1 MLRQIFEF
9 IKQAL
14 EPTVPNQSAQQTV
27 PRQMRR
33 TQATT
38 HRRNIRVNQAA
49 QNRTEVTTMTTTNT
63 ERDMRLE
70 ILNSLLTTPH
80 RELQKVAELH
90 NEMIKRDPI
99 FYGHL
104 AVWYQENGDV
114 RDHKEVFTAN
124 LLTSEMQAHR
134 DAGFVLLQQFPPY
147 EVARIVD
154 FMKQQKGKMPRSAR
168 TAVTRYL
175 RKREADP
182 AFFDRAAL
190 RGRKSMKHLYATLH
204 IKPNERAEQVL
215 FKDAPPEDSLAYSLK
230 LLAIAQTPL
239 EQAQII
245 AEQGIPYTI
254 AVGAVKQL
262 TPTVLVALINSMSSQ
277 EVINNLNSLKTR
289 GAFDNAEVK
298 ALIDEKLAQAAK
310 SDRISALKSR
320 VAADNSQLD
329 AETVAQL
336 NKIADTQVKKRG
348 KISKPTALLV
358 DKSGSMDAAIEVGK
372 QIAAL
377 ISGITEAEL
386 FVYAFDTIAYPIKA
400 KGSELSDW
408 EKAFQG
414 IQANGATSVGAPVEV
429 MRLKKHA
436 VEQFIIVTDEGDNTS
451 PLFHVAYEAYCR
463 DMSLA
468 PSVLIVKVGSASTFV
483 EHNLRSTNAQV
494 DTFTFAGDYYS
505 LPNLIPMLS
514 RPSRLELLM
523 EIMEVPLPER
533 VN

>member
-14 EPTVPNQSAQQTV
+14 EPTVPNQRAQQTILH
-27 PRQMRR
+27 QLRR

-38 HRRNIRVNQAA
+38 HRRNARVNQAA
-49 QNRTEVTTMTTTNT
+49 QNRTEVTTMTANNT

-90 NEMIKRDPI
+90 NQMITRDPI

-124 LLTSEMQAHR
+124 LLTSEMQMHR

-168 TAVTRYL
+168 TAVTKYL

-230 LLAIAQTPL
+230 LLAIAQSPL

-245 AEQGIPYTI
+245 VEQGIPYTI
-254 AVGAVKQL
+254 AVGAVKQV

-277 EVINNLNSLKTR
+277 EVINNLNSLKSR

-377 ISGITEAEL
+377 VSGITEAEL
-386 FVYAFDTIAYPIKA
+386 FVYAFDTIAYPVKA
-400 KGSELSDW
+400 KNNALSDW

-414 IQANGATSVGAPVEV
+414 IQANGATSIGAPVEV

-436 VEQFIIVTDEGDNTS
+436 VEQFIIVTDEGDNS
-451 PLFHVAYEAYCR
+451 APLFHVAYQAYCR
-463 DMSLA
+463 DMNLA
-468 PSVLIVKVGSASTFV
+468 PSVLIVKVGASSTYV
-483 EHNLRSTNAQV
+483 EHNLRSINAQV

>member
-1 MLRQIFEF
+1 MLKQIFT
-9 IKQAL
+9 IIRQAL
-14 EPTVPNQSAQQTV
+14 APAAQNQRAQQTLL
-27 PRQMRR
+27 RQLRS
-33 TQATT
+33 TQATA
-38 HRRNIRVNQAA
+38 HRRNAGVNQVA
-49 QNRTEVTTMTTTNT
+49 QNRTEVRAMTTNNT

-90 NEMIKRDPI
+90 NDMMKRDPI

-262 TPTVLVALINSMSSQ
+262 TPTVLVALINSMSPQ

-289 GAFDNAEVK
+289 GAFDNPEVK
-298 ALIDEKLAQAAK
+298 ALIDEKLAQAVK

-320 VAADNSQLD
+320 VAAEAAHMD
-329 AETVAQL
+329 AETVEQL

-358 DKSGSMDAAIEVGK
+358 DKSGSMENAITVGK

-377 ISGITEAEL
+377 VSGITEAEL

-400 KGSELSDW
+400 KGDQLSDW

-429 MRLKKHA
+429 MRLKKQA
-436 VEQFIIVTDEGDNTS
+436 VEQFIIVTDEGDNTA
-451 PLFHVAYEAYCR
+451 PLFHVAYEAYRR
-463 DMSLA
+463 DMNLA

-483 EHNLRSTNAQV
+483 EHNLRNTNAQV

-505 LPNLIPMLS
+505 LPNLVPMLA

-523 EIMEVPLPER
+523 EILELALPER